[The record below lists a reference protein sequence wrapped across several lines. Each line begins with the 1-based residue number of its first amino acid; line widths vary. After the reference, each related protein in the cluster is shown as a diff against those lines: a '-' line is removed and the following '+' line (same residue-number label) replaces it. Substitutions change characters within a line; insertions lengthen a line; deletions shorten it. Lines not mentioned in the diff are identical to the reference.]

1 MIGWK
6 PETKERKTKMKTL
19 ICAFCENV
27 YSAGTSYCS
36 NCVEYKGIMTIEA
49 FDRIYGTGVK

>member
-1 MIGWK
+1 
-6 PETKERKTKMKTL
+6 MKKL

-27 YSAGTSYCS
+27 YSSGTSYCS
-36 NCVEYKGIMTIEA
+36 KCIDYKGIMTIEA